1 MLIGYARCA
10 SSGDDEQVER
20 DQLVKFGVEPRRIH
34 VDHGLSG
41 IDRPRPALA
50 AALGA
55 VSARDTLV
63 VTSLDRLARSVPDLS
78 DITSDLA
85 RRDVLLMFDGVVH
98 DPKDPI
104 GETVFSMLSTTF
116 AQFESGLLRLRLHES
131 VVQRK
136 ASGAFKG
143 RKPKLTPEQQAKM
156 FDLYERHESSVPEL
170 MKRFSLSQPAV
181 YQYLTRERTLRSSPE
196 PPLDH

>member
-20 DQLVKFGVEPRRIH
+20 DQLVKLGVKPGQIH
-34 VDHGLSG
+34 VDHGLRG

-78 DITSDLA
+78 DITSDLS

-131 VVQRK
+131 VAQRK

-143 RKPKLTPEQQAKM
+143 RKPKTHTGAASGDVRP
-156 FDLYERHESSVPEL
+156 V
-170 MKRFSLSQPAV
+170 
-181 YQYLTRERTLRSSPE
+181 RTA
-196 PPLDH
+196 